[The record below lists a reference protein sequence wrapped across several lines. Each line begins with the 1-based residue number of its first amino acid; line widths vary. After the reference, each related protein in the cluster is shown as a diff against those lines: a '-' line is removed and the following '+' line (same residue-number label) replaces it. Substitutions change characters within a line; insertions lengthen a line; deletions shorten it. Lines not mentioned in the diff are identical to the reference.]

1 MRKPPQITAQHIA
14 DGVSTIG
21 PAVVG
26 LLPGLVETVRSMA
39 RKNRNRSGGNGAEK
53 GADPLDQSLVVLEQ
67 AHQTVVEELAR
78 AYGEVEYLRARLVAS
93 EEAQKELRTVIL
105 RLTRRES
112 SSGGSATDLGPGV
125 QEPV

>member
-39 RKNRNRSGGNGAEK
+39 RKNRSRSGGDGTSK
-53 GADPLDQSLVVLEQ
+53 RADPLDQSLGLLEQ
-67 AHQTVVEELAR
+67 AHLTVVEELAR
-78 AYGEVEYLRARLVAS
+78 AYGEVDYLRARLTAS
-93 EEAQKELRTVIL
+93 EEAQKELRAVL
-105 RLTRRES
+105 LLLTQRGN
-112 SSGGSATDLGPGV
+112 SGRAADPTTAD
-125 QEPV
+125 